1 MAFPTLEAG
10 EIHEMITQLPPAR
23 AGWIIALTATA
34 TAAALIAGCG
44 GNASS
49 GSESS
54 NSPSSQAGTANG
66 SAATVTAGQNKVIID
81 GQDQGVPERINCN
94 TNGGVFAKL
103 GYGDH
108 GAGFE
113 LNDADPPEVKSV
125 HFDRF
130 VVNGT
135 TLELLFGADTAGS
148 GNAKAAKDGNTYTV
162 TGTATGKDVSDPTQ
176 QVSKSFEIDVTC
188 P

>member
-1 MAFPTLEAG
+1 MAFPTLESG
-10 EIHEMITQLPPAR
+10 EIHEMMTQLLPAR
-23 AGWIIALTATA
+23 AGWIFALTI
-34 TAAALIAGCG
+34 TAAVLVAGCG
-44 GNASS
+44 GGASS
-49 GSESS
+49 GSQSS
-54 NSPSSQAGTANG
+54 NSPSSQAATGSG
-66 SAATVTAGQNKVIID
+66 SAATATAGQNKVIID
-81 GQDQGVPERINCN
+81 GQDQGAPERINCN
-94 TNGGVFAKL
+94 TNGGVLAKI

-135 TLELLFGADTAGS
+135 TLELLFGADTPGS
-148 GNAKAAKDGNTYTV
+148 GNATAAKDGNTYTV
-162 TGTATGKDVSDPTQ
+162 TGTVTGKDASDPTQ
-176 QVSKSFEIDVTC
+176 QVSKSFEIDLTC